1 MSSTYIILITVY
13 IAVAIFLTYVPDE
26 DLESLT
32 EIIVFLITL
41 VVLTV
46 SVDEIWG

>member
-1 MSSTYIILITVY
+1 MSYTYIILVIVY
-13 IAVAIFLTYVPDE
+13 VTVAIFLAYVPDE
-26 DLESLT
+26 DLEPMA